1 MPLSLFSKAFL
12 YLLSYS
18 YVIFFLNSLYSLLCL
33 ILIGCDAGVPATHR
47 LHGGDE
53 GAAGG
58 QRPQGKQDRGHERK
72 RLYLRVC

>member
-1 MPLSLFSKAFL
+1 M
-12 YLLSYS
+12 
-18 YVIFFLNSLYSLLCL
+18 IFIKIQKKTSFFHNPHSSVP
-33 ILIGCDAGVPATHR
+33 IGCDAGVPSTHR

-72 RLYLRVC
+72 RLP